1 MYYFHRQV
9 EMKCARINNNIYLT
23 VKLYFHKKVSNV
35 SQMLFHHTS
44 ENIKE
49 SLISQM
55 SVFVCLHN
63 NYALQYSGCNVTI
76 HWEKRQCCGFFFPLS
91 LCRPVLSRVH
101 CFCSGTTDMTL
112 MKPSLEYL
120 AITHLCKDNMYVCST
135 LVSPLH
141 VSVILTHLS
150 LVPLRAGLSPLA
162 RQLIGL
168 ASFNTLHFLFLCHIS
183 LLPRVTVLPALLSY
197 VTAAKTHSS
206 TKTPKQI
213 YLET

>member
-55 SVFVCLHN
+55 SVFVFLHII

-76 HWEKRQCCGFFFPLS
+76 HREKRQCCVFFSPLS

-101 CFCSGTTDMTL
+101 RFCSGTTDMTL
-112 MKPSLEYL
+112 MKPSP
-120 AITHLCKDNMYVCST
+120 N
-135 LVSPLH
+135 
-141 VSVILTHLS
+141 
-150 LVPLRAGLSPLA
+150 
-162 RQLIGL
+162 
-168 ASFNTLHFLFLCHIS
+168 
-183 LLPRVTVLPALLSY
+183 
-197 VTAAKTHSS
+197 
-206 TKTPKQI
+206 
-213 YLET
+213 